1 MNKKTTVPF
10 LALSLLFILLAGF
23 GTAFAADFVWPVK
36 GETLRPFESDAHR
49 GIDIEAAEGTAVKA
63 AVSGMVTYV
72 GYIEGSSSNLYHT
85 ISVKYGDEGLSTTY
99 LQVRPSV
106 EVGQSVEQGQEIGKI
121 VRSTDDDTAVSHL
134 HFGVFQKSESGS
146 RVYKDPL
153 TFLPEAVSEPV
164 RESARE
170 SSTVS
175 QPVSDNAAPQPVLT
189 DQPSLI
195 SAGTTVDVTRTPS
208 ARSTEPPAIV
218 QPLPQAEPMSLSGT
232 ISVTPSQSQG
242 IAATVSADTISAV
255 AATEESSQPSAAV
268 SLPNQGKVLAT
279 QVAQPGEAVVASS
292 PAAEPIPTLSPAP
305 VSEVGA
311 ALDPPTSANRDT
323 LAALKDKQIE
333 ALSLAPANPQK
344 SLGQDSAEYRAQ
356 PMRRFESQQSTIAT
370 SPDSA
375 VITKFFLYLLLIVG
389 SLVSTRAYSLCPGP
403 TART

>member
-1 MNKKTTVPF
+1 MNKKTAVPF
-10 LALSLLFILLAGF
+10 LAVSLLFILLAGF
-23 GTAFAADFVWPVK
+23 GTAFAADFVWPVEGK
-36 GETLRPFESDAHR
+36 TLRPFESDAHR

-85 ISVKYGDEGLSTTY
+85 ISVRYGDEGLNTTY

-106 EVGQSVEQGQEIGKI
+106 EVGQSVEQGQEIGQI
-121 VRSTDDDTAVSHL
+121 VRSADDDTTVSHL
-134 HFGVFQKSESGS
+134 HFGVFQKTEGGS
-146 RVYKDPL
+146 KVYQDPL

-164 RESARE
+164 QESAQE

-175 QPVSDNAAPQPVLT
+175 QPVSDNAAPQPALT
-189 DQPSLI
+189 EQIPQI
-195 SAGTTVDVTRTPS
+195 SNST
-208 ARSTEPPAIV
+208 ARSPEPPPIV
-218 QPLPQAEPMSLSGT
+218 QPPPQAEPMNLSGT

-242 IAATVSADTISAV
+242 FAATVSPNTISAV
-255 AATEESSQPSAAV
+255 AATEESSQPSPTA

-279 QVAQPGEAVVASS
+279 QVVQPAEAVVASS

-305 VSEVGA
+305 VSKAGA
-311 ALDPPTSANRDT
+311 ALDPPTPANGDT

-333 ALSLAPANPQK
+333 ALSLAPANPHG
-344 SLGQDSAEYRAQ
+344 SLGQDNAEYRAQ

-370 SPDSA
+370 SPDSV

-389 SLVSTRAYSLCPGP
+389 PLVSTRAYSLRPGT
-403 TART
+403 TARA